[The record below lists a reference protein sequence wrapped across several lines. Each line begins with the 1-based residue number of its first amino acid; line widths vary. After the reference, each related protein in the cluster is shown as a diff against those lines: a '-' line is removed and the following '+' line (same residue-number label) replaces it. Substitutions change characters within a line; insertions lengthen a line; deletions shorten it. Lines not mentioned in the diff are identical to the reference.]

1 MTEQQHSRPLA
12 GRTAVITGAASGIGA
27 ATARR
32 LAADGARVAL
42 LARRVDRLED
52 LAQKIVKDG
61 GEALAAAVDV
71 TDSTSLDS
79 GALQVTETY
88 GTVDLV
94 VAAAGIM
101 TNKRVLEAD
110 PDNWWR
116 EIDTNFQGVLR
127 TVHAFLPSLVSAA
140 EAGGPADL
148 LALSSVAGRV
158 PFPAASVYAATKAA
172 VDHFARNLRQ
182 EVGPLGVRVT
192 TVAPGLVQTDMS
204 GQQLTDPDAVQ
215 WRDRLLASNRV
226 LSADDVADLIA
237 YVTSRPPHVS
247 LPDIAVIPTGQP

>member
-1 MTEQQHSRPLA
+1 MTKQQHPRPLA

-27 ATARR
+27 ATAQR

-52 LAQKIVKDG
+52 LAQKIAKDG

-71 TDSTSLDS
+71 TDSASLDS
-79 GALQVTETY
+79 GARQVTKTY

-94 VAAAGIM
+94 VAAAGVM

-148 LALSSVAGRV
+148 LAISSVAGRV
-158 PFPAASVYAATKAA
+158 PFPGASV
-172 VDHFARNLRQ
+172 
-182 EVGPLGVRVT
+182 
-192 TVAPGLVQTDMS
+192 
-204 GQQLTDPDAVQ
+204 
-215 WRDRLLASNRV
+215 
-226 LSADDVADLIA
+226 
-237 YVTSRPPHVS
+237 
-247 LPDIAVIPTGQP
+247 